1 MTDFELA
8 LEQLVKTKPA
18 RRREAD
24 NGEYRAYISKIDAK
38 VNDKGTHWL
47 SIKCDL
53 DDEQYVFVNFWFT
66 SKGMEISFQ
75 QLERLA
81 RDFGLKLDRAGFY
94 QGKMEYILELF
105 KPLEGEIVDLK
116 VYGEVGNQKYT
127 IRRKP

>member
-18 RRREAD
+18 RRREAE
-24 NGEYRAYISKIDAK
+24 NGEYRAYISKVEAK
-38 VNDKGTHWL
+38 ANDKGTHWL
-47 SIKCDL
+47 SIKCEL

-66 SKGMEISFQ
+66 SKGIEISFQ

-81 RDFGLKLDRAGFY
+81 RDFGFNLDRAGFH
-94 QGKMEYILELF
+94 QRKMEYILEIF

>member
-18 RRREAD
+18 KRRENE
-24 NGEYRAYISKIDAK
+24 NGEYRAYISKVEAK

-47 SIKCDL
+47 SIKCEIDE
-53 DDEQYVFVNFWFT
+53 EQYAFVNFWFT
-66 SKGMEISFQ
+66 TKGMEISFQ

-81 RDFGLKLDRAGFY
+81 RDFGFKLDRAGFH
-94 QGKMEYILELF
+94 QRKMEYILEIF

-116 VYGEVGNQKYT
+116 IYGEVGNQKYT